1 MRNIRAQ
8 HDSLSAFCARR
19 RRTIDV
25 ILTDVSQIVLLTRI
39 GEQILYYVLCDGY
52 ISVVFTKFYSR
63 FVTHKALVVGG
74 HAW

>member
-1 MRNIRAQ
+1 MRNTLAQ

-25 ILTDVSQIVLLTRI
+25 ILTDVSQIVLLTLIEESKYFIIFVRRLYLRRVHK
-39 GEQILYYVLCDGY
+39 ILL
-52 ISVVFTKFYSR
+52 R